1 MHTYTDLH
9 IHAAHLMHVHA
20 NTFACTCVNARSI
33 PDVCRALYPHI
44 YMYTCWSDA
53 LSETTSA
60 AEIAFADLGFTGG
73 AALGLG
79 RFRPQNQASRSRID
93 RHREPRPFLKEATAG
108 MPASVVTRAVSLCS
122 RGISLSQ
129 QPPPTPP
136 PTLVGC
142 THVNL
147 TLRAA

>member
-73 AALGLG
+73 ARPALGACQ
-79 RFRPQNQASRSRID
+79 PD
-93 RHREPRPFLKEATAG
+93 R
-108 MPASVVTRAVSLCS
+108 
-122 RGISLSQ
+122 
-129 QPPPTPP
+129 
-136 PTLVGC
+136 
-142 THVNL
+142 
-147 TLRAA
+147 